1 MARIDFHSQVSNK
14 SLYSCRLI
22 RKIMASQHQD
32 LPMRNVVVVG
42 PSAFLKQLDEQLWS
56 FSATEFLPHAW
67 GKDDVATETPI
78 VFVEGFESPE
88 LEHLPHG
95 DVLIHVGQ
103 DMPVSVEQVASRF
116 PRIVEIVSTDET
128 DRQAGRARYKAYR
141 DQGHELHNFD
151 QTGQ

>member
-78 VFVEGFESPE
+78 VFVESFESPE

>member
-1 MARIDFHSQVSNK
+1 MARIDFHSQVNNK

-32 LPMRNVVVVG
+32 LPMRNIVVVG
-42 PSAFLKQLDEQLWS
+42 PNAFLKQLDEQLWT
-56 FSATEFLPHAW
+56 FSSTEFLPHAW
-67 GKDDVATETPI
+67 GQDDVATETPI
-78 VFVEGFESPE
+78 VFVESFESPE

-103 DMPVSVEQVASRF
+103 EMPVSVEKLASRF
-116 PRIVEIVSTDET
+116 PRIVEIVSTDEA

>member
-1 MARIDFHSQVSNK
+1 MARIDFHSQVNNK

-22 RKIMASQHQD
+22 RKIMASQHED
-32 LPMRNVVVVG
+32 LPMRNIVVVG
-42 PSAFLKQLDEQLWS
+42 PANFLRQLDEQLWS
-56 FSATEFLPHAW
+56 FSPAEFLPHAW
-67 GKDDVATETPI
+67 GQDDVANETPI
-78 VFVEGFESPE
+78 VFVESFESPE

-103 DMPVSVEQVASRF
+103 DLPVSVENLASRF
-116 PRIVEIVSTDET
+116 PRIVEIVSTDEV

>member
-78 VFVEGFESPE
+78 VFVESFESPE

-128 DRQAGRARYKAYR
+128 DRLAGRARYKAYR

>member
-1 MARIDFHSQVSNK
+1 
-14 SLYSCRLI
+14 
-22 RKIMASQHQD
+22 
-32 LPMRNVVVVG
+32 MRNIVVVG
-42 PSAFLKQLDEQLWS
+42 PANFLRQLDEQLWS
-56 FSATEFLPHAW
+56 FSPAEFLPHAW
-67 GKDDVATETPI
+67 GQDDVANETPI
-78 VFVEGFESPE
+78 VFVESFESPE

-103 DMPVSVEQVASRF
+103 DIPVSVENLASRF
-116 PRIVEIVSTDET
+116 PRIVEIVSTDEA